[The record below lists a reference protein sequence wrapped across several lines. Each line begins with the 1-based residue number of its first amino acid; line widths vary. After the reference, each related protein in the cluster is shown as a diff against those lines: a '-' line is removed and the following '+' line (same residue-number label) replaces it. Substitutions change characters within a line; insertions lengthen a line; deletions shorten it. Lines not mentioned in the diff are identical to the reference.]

1 LKKPIKHPLE
11 NFIQN
16 LIHSETYPGSIHQCP
31 ICGGRLHFH
40 LMLLER
46 RSPRM
51 AASQS
56 WCEDCETAIAVDGIV
71 PPPKWSEEATQ
82 VWADSKIRSKDTND

>member
-1 LKKPIKHPLE
+1 
-11 NFIQN
+11 
-16 LIHSETYPGSIHQCP
+16 
-31 ICGGRLHFH
+31 
-40 LMLLER
+40 
-46 RSPRM
+46 M